1 MRSNLN
7 TFNCLKITILRTS
20 RGSHSANVS
29 AKFNSGLLAVDKKG
43 RVKKSQKQKKKLKT
57 QADKFGCS
65 QDLLTCLDGIFQGH
79 AHEQTT
85 ICRQLFGGHLVGSR
99 PMRKKKNL
107 QRMII
112 NNYWMRIL

>member
-1 MRSNLN
+1 M
-7 TFNCLKITILRTS
+7 
-20 RGSHSANVS
+20 
-29 AKFNSGLLAVDKKG
+29 DKKG

-65 QDLLTCLDGIFQGH
+65 QDLLRWLDGVFQGH
-79 AHEQTT
+79 AHEQTI
-85 ICRQLFGGHLVGSR
+85 ICRQLFGGHLVGCR
-99 PMRKKKNL
+99 PMKKKKKL